1 MGRIDRVTGGSG
13 VLLMVNG
20 GYYGFWRTIKLNES
34 SSKWLIFKK
43 LVASVRR
50 RRGVMIVPREERSNQ
65 TLKAWM

>member
-1 MGRIDRVTGGSG
+1 M
-13 VLLMVNG
+13 LLMVNG
-20 GYYGFWRTIKLNES
+20 GYYGFWRTIQLNES
-34 SSKWLIFKK
+34 SSKWLILKK

>member
-20 GYYGFWRTIKLNES
+20 GYYGFWRTIQLNGS
-34 SSKWLIFKK
+34 SSKWLILKK

-50 RRGVMIVPREERSNQ
+50 GRGVMIVPREERSNQ